1 MENHF
6 ISNPAVDL
14 GPTGYDEAL
23 RIQKKAVLAVKRGY
37 IDRALLFL
45 EHPPVYTVGRKPVPE
60 NYIGIIPVAT
70 ERGGDITYHGP
81 GQLVIYPILDVR
93 TDGRRDIR
101 AFVNR
106 IMEAA
111 IGALSTCGVSAEKGE
126 NEPGI
131 WCNGMKIGSVGIA
144 VDENVSYHGVS
155 INISKSV
162 LDGFS
167 RIRPCGMDPSVM
179 SFVQVERDRLIEALI
194 SVFSGKF
201 GLFGKIPREEF
212 LEGLSGLPSN
222 LPDPL
227 RDSFPQVGGER
238 LHKEERG

>member
-1 MENHF
+1 MENRF

-23 RIQKKAVLAVKRGY
+23 RMQKKAVLAVKRGY
-37 IDRALLFL
+37 IDRAILFL

-60 NYIGIIPVAT
+60 NYIGIVPVAT

-81 GQLVIYPILDVR
+81 GQLVVYPILDVR
-93 TDGRRDIR
+93 RDGRRDLR
-101 AFVNR
+101 VFVNR
-106 IMEAA
+106 IMEAT
-111 IGALSTCGVSAEKGE
+111 IDALSTCGVSAGKGE
-126 NEPGI
+126 IEPGI

-167 RIRPCGMDPSVM
+167 RIRPCGMDPSVI
-179 SFVQVERDRLIEALI
+179 SYAEVERDRLVAALI
-194 SVFSGKF
+194 SEFSGKF
-201 GLFGKIPREEF
+201 GSFEKMPREEF
-212 LEGLSGLPSN
+212 IEGLSRLPSN

-227 RDSFPQVGGER
+227 RDSFSQVGGEG
-238 LHKEERG
+238 LHKEE